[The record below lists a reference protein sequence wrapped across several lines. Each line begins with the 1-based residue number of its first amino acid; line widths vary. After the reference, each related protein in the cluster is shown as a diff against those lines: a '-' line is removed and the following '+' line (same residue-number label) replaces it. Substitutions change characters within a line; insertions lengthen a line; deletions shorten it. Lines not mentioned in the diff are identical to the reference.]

1 MANRGSKKPRHSGNE
16 REATCCRNCAVLE
29 VNIIA
34 FPRSRVTGYRW
45 PAGQTDVPQ
54 SLPLVNAEKS
64 ISEA

>member
-1 MANRGSKKPRHSGNE
+1 
-16 REATCCRNCAVLE
+16 
-29 VNIIA
+29 NIKA